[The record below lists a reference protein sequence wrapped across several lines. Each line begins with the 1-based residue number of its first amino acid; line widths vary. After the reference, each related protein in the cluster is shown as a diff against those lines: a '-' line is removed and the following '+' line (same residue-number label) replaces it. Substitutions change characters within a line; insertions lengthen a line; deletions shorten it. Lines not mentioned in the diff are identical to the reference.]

1 MSSELLSSKTREVAL
16 ADIEVS
22 EQVRTEFD
30 DAFIDGLAVSIKQHG
45 QLQPVL
51 VRQVGDK
58 YALIAGEQRVQAL
71 QRNGATTVRV
81 TVVEGQPDESDILI
95 LQLTENM
102 QRADLCPLDIANGI
116 QALIATKGWKA
127 AQVAGQLGISPTMV
141 TKYQGLLKLSESVQ
155 AKVASGEIPLTA
167 AYQLSR
173 VATDEERDQLVDD
186 LTSGKLNRDS
196 LTRAI
201 KVKARES
208 KEPKEPKAPS
218 TSRATASLPGGRTV
232 TVTGTDLD
240 LETFIEALEDVLG
253 KARKERVKGTSLSTF
268 TALLRDQSIQ
278 ATLTMEA

>member
-1 MSSELLSSKTREVAL
+1 M
-16 ADIEVS
+16 
-22 EQVRTEFD
+22 
-30 DAFIDGLAVSIKQHG
+30 
-45 QLQPVL
+45 
-51 VRQVGDK
+51 
-58 YALIAGEQRVQAL
+58 AL
-71 QRNGATTVRV
+71 QRNGAKTVRV
-81 TVVEGQPDESDILI
+81 TVLTGTQDEADTLV
-95 LQLTENM
+95 LQLVENM
-102 QRADLCPLDIANGI
+102 QRAALCPLEIADGI
-116 QALIATKGWKA
+116 QALMSAKGLKATA
-127 AQVAGQLGISPTMV
+127 VASLLGVTAPTV
-141 TKYQGLLKLSESVQ
+141 TKYLGVPKLSKSIQ

-167 AYQLSR
+167 AYELSR
-173 VATDEERDQLVDD
+173 VASDEEREQLAND

-201 KVKARES
+201 KVKAREG